1 MTTNENNTPAN
12 LSADELAAIL
22 TSYNDLAEKLQ
33 KSHDSLQR
41 EVRRLRDELEQK
53 NRQLE
58 RRKRLAALGEMAAGL
73 AHEIRN
79 PLGGIRL
86 YADILRRDLVE
97 QDDSVQIL
105 DKILSGVRMMDS
117 LVTEV
122 LAMTHTVEPKKRW
135 CNVVPA
141 ITNAIELLGEMI
153 QQNHTH
159 VSCST
164 PTEIRVWCDADM
176 IHRAVLNVVRNA
188 VEAAG
193 VGGTVMVS
201 VTKRRESVFV
211 RISDSGPGV
220 DPGIADS
227 IFNPFYTTK
236 SNGTGL
242 GLAIVHRII
251 EAHDGSITLA
261 NSEAGGAMFTLK
273 LPIGEM
279 PQDAAS
285 ESAA

>member
-33 KSHDSLQR
+33 KSHDVLQR

-58 RRKRLAALGEMAAGL
+58 RRMRLAAVGVMAAGL
-73 AHEIRN
+73 AQEIRN

-86 YADILRRDLVE
+86 YADILRRDLAD
-97 QDDSVQIL
+97 QDEPVQIL
-105 DKILSGVRMMDS
+105 DKILSGVRMMDA

-141 ITNAIELLGEMI
+141 ITSAMELLGEMV

-159 VSCST
+159 LSCST
-164 PTEIRVWCDADM
+164 PTELNIWCDPDM
-176 IHRAVLNVVRNA
+176 IHRAVMNVVRNA
-188 VEAAG
+188 VEAAN

-201 VTKRRESVFV
+201 VTRRRESVFV

-273 LPIGEM
+273 LPIGEE
-279 PQDAAS
+279 PNAS
-285 ESAA
+285 VNASAS